1 MTKKLQKTNK
11 TLNQNII
18 NILKMVAILSDMVE
32 CANKNCSEQKE
43 KIMANNNTAI
53 LYNNYNFEKNI
64 DNKLILAEKYSENDI
79 IYDYNK
85 CRIKSCNKILINL
98 MILFRSIIDT
108 LSITDEK
115 RGELNKMIVELEPLF
130 KKKELTKEEFKMY
143 VKNISILMSNVKQS

>member
-43 KIMANNNTAI
+43 KIMANNNTAT

>member
-1 MTKKLQKTNK
+1 
-11 TLNQNII
+11 
-18 NILKMVAILSDMVE
+18 
-32 CANKNCSEQKE
+32 
-43 KIMANNNTAI
+43 
-53 LYNNYNFEKNI
+53 
-64 DNKLILAEKYSENDI
+64 
-79 IYDYNK
+79 
-85 CRIKSCNKILINL
+85 